1 MPCCIHSKGTI
12 TMRSLPVDVS
22 RINFIGSGK
31 ALEKAEYAELADGT
45 RKRSGNQAKDD
56 NGVPL
61 WTIDVFVDDDDA
73 LRAEAIGVTVA
84 SFEPPQTE
92 KFKPVKFRKL
102 TATIYADR
110 GSGQAKVSLK
120 AEGVEGAQGGH
131 KAQQHDGA
139 A

>member
-1 MPCCIHSKGTI
+1 
-12 TMRSLPVDVS
+12 MRSLPVDVS

-31 ALEKAEYAELADGT
+31 AIEKAEYVELSDGS
-45 RKRSGNQAKDD
+45 RKRSGNQAKNDD
-56 NGVPL
+56 GTPL
-61 WTIDVFVDDDDA
+61 WTLDVFVDDDEA

-84 SFEPPQTE
+84 SYEPPVAE
-92 KFKPVKFRKL
+92 KFKPVKFRNL

-120 AEGVEGAQGGH
+120 AEGVEGNHHGSKA
-131 KAQQHDGA
+131 AQQHEGA